1 MRRHAVHGDPGRACC
16 PMGHMNKGFRM
27 NSSAAESK
35 AAMLWYL
42 TVIDANGRDILFT
55 GDSPNA
61 EEIADC
67 AREAKRRRPSAK
79 VLVRSP
85 LGTVTEWPWAGGVS
99 RA

>member
-1 MRRHAVHGDPGRACC
+1 
-16 PMGHMNKGFRM
+16 MGHMDKGFRM
-27 NSSAAESK
+27 NRSAAKSK

-42 TVIDANGRDILFT
+42 TVIDANGRDILFA
-55 GDSPNA
+55 GNSPNA

-85 LGTVTEWPWAGGVS
+85 LGTVTEWPWAGEGLSGVICGAPAGALS
-99 RA
+99 T